1 MELFKLLGT
10 IAINNTDANNA
21 IEETTGKAEKSESKM
36 SKAFQKIGVAV
47 VAAFSVKKISDFGN
61 ACLEAAASVKA
72 ANSQFEQ
79 TFGKLS
85 NEATKAI
92 RKVSEES
99 GIMETRLKGV
109 GTSIYAF
116 AKSSGARSSEAM
128 KLMQTALKATADAA
142 AYYDRSLEDT
152 AESLQSFLK
161 GNFENDAALG
171 VSCTETTRNAAAMEL
186 FGKKYEKLTEIQ
198 KQQTLLK
205 MVTDAQ
211 ELSGAMGQASREAD
225 GWENVIGNLK
235 EAWKQFMA
243 VVGAPI
249 LSAMVPIIQKLTT
262 GIEKLG
268 NGLKKTQE
276 FFQKHQVL
284 AGILVGL
291 FGMLTI
297 AILAYKI
304 SLGAAA
310 IAQGLL
316 TTATVIATA
325 ATATFGTVL
334 SAITSPIGLVVL
346 AITGLIAIGVAL
358 YKNWDSIKAKAVELK
373 QAVVSKWNEI
383 KTGIANSNLAQ
394 AASKAMDAMK
404 KTVSD
409 KLKNIEDAYKNHGG
423 GVKGIIAASMQYV
436 KEAYTLG
443 LSFIDNL
450 TGGKL
455 TEIKNKFFG
464 KFTEIK
470 NIIQQK
476 LNEAKIAVKN
486 AIEKIKGFFKF
497 EWSLPKI
504 KLPHFKITGK
514 FSLSPPSIPK
524 ISVDWYKKAMNE
536 PMIMNSPTAFGI
548 NRFGQ
553 IMAGGEAGSEVVSGT
568 NTLMNMISS
577 AVAAQNQKTEQ
588 TLLNILELLVQ
599 YMPQLGNMQMVLDSG
614 AMVGQLAPSMDAAL
628 GKLATRSGRGVK

>member
-152 AESLQSFLK
+152 AASLQSFLK

-297 AILAYKI
+297 SILAYKI

-358 YKNWDSIKAKAVELK
+358 YKNWDSIKAKAAELK

-423 GVKGIIAASMQYV
+423 GVKGIIAGSMQYV